1 MALVSTGEAST
12 LVRPVSNIA
21 GPPPRASEHDFAPLL
36 QLRSTLGAV
45 VLRTSPRVVQ
55 AWEGGVGLSCKGW
68 HETDNSAADVGS
80 GGEALTRRAES
91 CWQQFAVL
99 LITNNRRQQLLL
111 AWSSAGKQNAGSGSR
126 QESER

>member
-45 VLRTSPRVVQ
+45 VPAPGLYKLGREESGLVARV
-55 AWEGGVGLSCKGW
+55 G
-68 HETDNSAADVGS
+68 
-80 GGEALTRRAES
+80 TRRTTQLQMLALV
-91 CWQQFAVL
+91 A
-99 LITNNRRQQLLL
+99 RR
-111 AWSSAGKQNAGSGSR
+111 
-126 QESER
+126 